1 MSRQVHRGFIAT
13 ILAITLVGLT
23 AAAFAAIAVMT
34 RTDMRRTNGEHVGA
48 QLRQLLLIGAAD
60 AAARSDSMTPSNS
73 SIALPNELVSD
84 GGSVTVEIAADP
96 IGSGATARIVA
107 TFRGNTAEQSVKFSR
122 VGERWRTSGVELE
135 SAAQRRGG

>member
-1 MSRQVHRGFIAT
+1 MNRRAHRGFIAT

-34 RTDMRRTNGEHVGA
+34 RTDVRRTNSEYVGS

-60 AAARSDSMTPSNS
+60 AAARDDLMTPSKS
-73 SIALPNELVSD
+73 SVALPSELVGD
-84 GGSVTVEIAADP
+84 GGSVTVEIAVNP
-96 IGSGATARIVA
+96 IGSGATARVVA

-135 SAAQRRGG
+135 TAQRRGG